1 MMDDYAEQTFTTN
14 GVALNYV
21 EGPASG
27 APLVFLHWASAR
39 WQSWN
44 AFLPRFAEGHHVF
57 AVDARGHGKSSRTPG
72 HYRFV
77 DHAGD
82 TGAFLREVVKAPAA
96 LVGHSLGG
104 MQAAMA
110 AAEQPDL
117 VRGAVLVDPSLFV
130 PERGLSAS
138 RRGFEGVRAQAG
150 RPVEELAESL
160 PLAAAESRSLLDP
173 DVMEPWLDG
182 SVGAGVAT
190 EDVLSQ
196 VQCPVL
202 LVHGDPAKGGVLEPE
217 EVRRISELLRD
228 VQIEA
233 VDAGHAIPSAE
244 PELLATLIEGFVSR
258 IDSSTE

>member
-1 MMDDYAEQTFTTN
+1 MSLRSTHVDT
-14 GVALNYV
+14 
-21 EGPASG
+21 ASR
-27 APLVFLHWASAR
+27 AAR
-39 WQSWN
+39 RVTIGSSIMLATQVRSC
-44 AFLPRFAEGHHVF
+44 
-57 AVDARGHGKSSRTPG
+57 ARSSR
-72 HYRFV
+72 RR
-77 DHAGD
+77 
-82 TGAFLREVVKAPAA
+82 LRSSATR
-96 LVGHSLGG
+96 SGG
-104 MQAAMA
+104 CRPRWRQRSNRT
-110 AAEQPDL
+110 L